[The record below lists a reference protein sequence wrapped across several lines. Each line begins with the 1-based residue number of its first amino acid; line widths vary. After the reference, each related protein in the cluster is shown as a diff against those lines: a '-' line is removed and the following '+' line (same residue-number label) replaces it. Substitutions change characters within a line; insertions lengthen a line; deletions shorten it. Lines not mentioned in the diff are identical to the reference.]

1 MANPFL
7 GVRIPPELHEA
18 IANRMQATG
27 QSKSEIAI
35 EALKLYLGV
44 SPPPDR
50 LNRLEQR
57 ISALELEFRLLSLEC
72 RAIRKIANLE
82 SGAHCHL
89 REDTDSH

>member
-27 QSKSEIAI
+27 QSKSEIVI
-35 EALKLYLGV
+35 EALKLHLGV

-72 RAIRKIANLE
+72 RAIRKITHLE

-89 REDTDSH
+89 REDLDSH